1 MFQLFAALLE
11 ANTSGPVA
19 QEFTMLIPPIL
30 NPSLWTSKGNVPA
43 LVRLL
48 SALIPRAPSEIV
60 QNNQIESILGI
71 FQNLVST
78 RTNEIYGFEL
88 LECII
93 GNFPP

>member
-11 ANTSGPVA
+11 ANTSGSLA
-19 QEFTMLIPPIL
+19 EEFTMLIPPIL

-48 SALIPRAPSEIV
+48 SALIPRAPSDLV